1 MVSWQH
7 DPETF
12 GSYQIVSS
20 KVSYPIVVSR
30 FLFNWVCSDKRLF
43 WNTLTIAVL
52 FIKCIQ
58 DYSFAYLVNYLTFGH
73 S

>member
-30 FLFNWVCSDKRLF
+30 FLRIIVAVRLT
-43 WNTLTIAVL
+43 NEQYVGTLTPESNLNGSYACPGNRNFRL
-52 FIKCIQ
+52 
-58 DYSFAYLVNYLTFGH
+58 N
-73 S
+73 